1 MKTRS
6 LMKYRKEAP
15 KDLSILHLYHKIQN
29 KQVDRIEGA
38 EGIRKETLESLIAER
53 DKYKSM
59 YQNEVK
65 KNNNSKIVIE
75 SQKRLIERTKVET
88 ITKKVGGYDMM
99 RPKTQGRFG

>member
-1 MKTRS
+1 
-6 LMKYRKEAP
+6 
-15 KDLSILHLYHKIQN
+15 
-29 KQVDRIEGA
+29 
-38 EGIRKETLESLIAER
+38 
-53 DKYKSM
+53 M

-88 ITKKVGGYDMM
+88 ITKKVGVYDMM